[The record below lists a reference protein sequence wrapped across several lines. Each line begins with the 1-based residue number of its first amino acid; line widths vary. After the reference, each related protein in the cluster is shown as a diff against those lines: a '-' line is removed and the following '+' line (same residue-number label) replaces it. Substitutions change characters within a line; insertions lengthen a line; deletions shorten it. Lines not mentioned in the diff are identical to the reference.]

1 MQVACHAKRG
11 LLGAVAD
18 LRETRPFRLHEQV
31 VLFRIG
37 QWTFVTFGLFA
48 ALGGFLATWM
58 VFARQLQAELPI
70 AELAWPLAV
79 MVPFLAL
86 VGSRLY
92 ALVLLEWRDF
102 LADPW
107 QTLLRTTL
115 GWQGGFVMVTAGVLL
130 LAWSQKIDLMVW
142 IDTFSFGVPLGQ
154 AFGRI
159 GCHTYGCCHG
169 RPTRVPWAIVVHNPL
184 SKTVWH
190 SGLGDVPLH
199 PVQLYSAAGDF
210 ALTGVLAATALTG
223 PLHAGS
229 IAAIYLVLDGVMR
242 FALELV
248 RDGLPRRYAGV
259 SPFQWF
265 AVFQVGVG
273 AAVAIRAGEQP
284 LADFSTGLWPSLVDA
299 MQWWPA
305 CAVAGLGMLFWTG
318 IHRGDPGSL
327 SVEGR

>member
-1 MQVACHAKRG
+1 MER
-11 LLGAVAD
+11 
-18 LRETRPFRLHEQV
+18 TRPEVSDGTSPSGGRSFRLREQV

-37 QWTFVTFGLFA
+37 QWTFIAWGLFA
-48 ALGGFLATWM
+48 ALGGFFGVWM
-58 VFARQLQAELPI
+58 VLARQLQVGLPV
-70 AELAWPLAV
+70 ADFAWPLVLMA
-79 MVPFLAL
+79 PFLAL

-107 QTLLRTTL
+107 PTLLRTSL
-115 GWQGGFVMVTAGVLL
+115 GWQGGFVMVTAGVLCV
-130 LAWSQKIDLMVW
+130 AWSHQIDLMLW

-169 RPTRVPWAIVVHNPL
+169 RPTRLPWAIVVRNPL

-190 SGLGDVPLH
+190 SGLGGVPIH
-199 PVQLYSAAGDF
+199 PAQLYSAAVDF
-210 ALTGVLAATALTG
+210 AVAGVLAAAALTG
-223 PLHAGS
+223 PMHAGS

-242 FALELV
+242 FALEQV
-248 RDGLPRRYAGV
+248 RDGRTRLYAGR

-265 AVFQVGVG
+265 AVLQVCVG
-273 AAVAIRAGEQP
+273 AAVAVRAVEHP
-284 LADFSTGLWPSLVDA
+284 LVDFSTGLWPSLVAA

-305 CAVAGLGMLFWTG
+305 CAVAGLGMLFWMG

-327 SVEGR
+327 SAKRR